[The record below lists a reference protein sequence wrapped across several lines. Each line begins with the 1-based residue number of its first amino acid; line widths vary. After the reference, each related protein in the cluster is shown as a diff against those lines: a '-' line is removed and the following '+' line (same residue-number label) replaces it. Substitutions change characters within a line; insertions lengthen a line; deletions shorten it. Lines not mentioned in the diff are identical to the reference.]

1 MLQVLRVWAE
11 REIRG
16 EWKEK
21 TIAGLVV
28 LEEGK
33 REKGRPERKNPLTR
47 TGARKRGSTSQLFSS
62 RRRLHDRGR

>member
-47 TGARKRGSTSQLFSS
+47 TGARKRGSTS
-62 RRRLHDRGR
+62 